1 MTRIIAHLDMDA
13 YFASVE
19 QQCNPHLRG
28 KPIAVTGR
36 GNRGIVTTSS
46 YEARAYGVKTG
57 MNRYDAVKKCPHLI
71 FVEAN
76 NSRYTDTSKWFVNL
90 CRKFTPVVEVFS
102 IDEVFLDLTGSI
114 KLFGTA
120 KKIISEIRK
129 ELLEEKGIT
138 FSTGIGPNKL
148 IAKLLSDMNKPNG
161 LTEVA
166 QKDIPALLNNLPV
179 SEICGIGKKTEK
191 KLLYLGIQT
200 CGELGKTDPV
210 ILRRHFGIIGDALVH
225 MGLGKDD
232 RPVVPVEDSPDP
244 CSFGHSMT
252 FDHDISSK
260 EVLKAQMLRLSEMV
274 GRRTR
279 ESDFSGRT
287 ISLTIRYKDFTTF
300 TRQTS
305 LKTSISKTRDIYSA
319 ANKILAT
326 LNLTQ
331 SVRLLGISLSNL
343 VKDSKQL
350 DLFMEEIKQKQV
362 TSAMDS
368 VNSRFGDLT
377 LTWGSLLDLEDRAK
391 IISPAWRPEGPR
403 KIEF

>member
-1 MTRIIAHLDMDA
+1 MKRIIAHLDMDA
-13 YFASVE
+13 YFASIE

-28 KPIAVTGR
+28 KPIAVTGK

-57 MNRYDAVKKCPHLI
+57 MNRYEAVQKCPHLI

-76 NSRYTDTSKWFVNL
+76 NSRYTDTCKWFVNL
-90 CRKFTPVVEVFS
+90 CRKYTPIVEVFS
-102 IDEVFLDLTGSI
+102 IDEVFMDLTGSI
-114 KLFGTA
+114 KLFGSA
-120 KKIISEIRK
+120 KQIIAEIR
-129 ELLEEKGIT
+129 ETLLEQKGIT
-138 FSTGIGPNKL
+138 FSAGIAPNKL
-148 IAKLLSDMNKPNG
+148 IAKLLSDLKKPNG

-166 QKDIPALLNNLPV
+166 QKDIPELLKELPV

-200 CGELGKTDPV
+200 CGELGKADPV
-210 ILRRHFGIIGDALVH
+210 LLRRHFGIIGDSLVC

-232 RPVVPVEDSPDP
+232 RPVVPLENSPDP

-260 EVLKAQMLRLSEMV
+260 EILKAQMLRLSEMV

-279 ESDFSGRT
+279 EDNFSGKT

-305 LKTSISKTRDIYSA
+305 FKTPISKTRDIYAA
-319 ANKILAT
+319 ANKV
-326 LNLTQ
+326 LNTIHLSQ

-343 VKDSKQL
+343 MKDSKQL
-350 DLFMEEIKQKQV
+350 DLFLEEIKQKQV
-362 TSAMDS
+362 TCAMDS

>member
-1 MTRIIAHLDMDA
+1 MKRIIAHLDMDA
-13 YFASVE
+13 FFASVE

-28 KPIAVTGR
+28 KPIAVTGK

-57 MNRYDAVKKCPHLI
+57 RNRYEAVQKCPHLI
-71 FVEAN
+71 FVKAN
-76 NSRYTDTSKWFVNL
+76 NSRYTDTCKWFVSL
-90 CRKFTPVVEVFS
+90 CRKFTPMVEVFS
-102 IDEVFLDLTGSI
+102 IDEVFMDLTGSI
-114 KLFGTA
+114 KLFGSA
-120 KKIISEIRK
+120 KTIITEIR
-129 ELLEEKGIT
+129 ETLLEQKGIT
-138 FSTGIGPNKL
+138 FSAGIGPNKL
-148 IAKLLSDMNKPNG
+148 IAKLLSDLKKPNG

-166 QKDIPALLNNLPV
+166 QKDIPELLKELPV

-200 CGELGKTDPV
+200 CGELGKADPIV
-210 ILRRHFGIIGDALVH
+210 LRRHFGIIGDALVC

-232 RPVVPVEDSPDP
+232 SPVVPVEESPDP

-252 FDHDISSK
+252 FNHDISSK

-279 ESDFSGRT
+279 EDDFSGKT

-305 LKTSISKTRDIYSA
+305 LKTPISKTRDIYSA
-319 ANKILAT
+319 ANKILST
-326 LNLTQ
+326 INLSQ

-343 VKDSKQL
+343 VKNSKQL
-350 DLFMEEIKQKQV
+350 DLFLEEKKQKQV
-362 TSAMDS
+362 TNAMDS
-368 VNSRFGDLT
+368 VNNRFGDLT
-377 LTWGSLLDLEDRAK
+377 LTWGSLLNLEDRSK

>member
-1 MTRIIAHLDMDA
+1 MKRIIAHLDMDA
-13 YFASVE
+13 FFASVE

-28 KPIAVTGR
+28 KPIAVTGK

-57 MNRYDAVKKCPHLI
+57 MNRYEAVQKCPHLI

-76 NSRYTDTSKWFVNL
+76 NSRYTDTCKWFVSL
-90 CRKFTPVVEVFS
+90 CRKFTPMVEVFS
-102 IDEVFLDLTGSI
+102 IDEVFMDLTGSI
-114 KLFGTA
+114 KLFGSA
-120 KKIISEIRK
+120 KTIISEIR
-129 ELLEEKGIT
+129 ETLLEQKGIT
-138 FSTGIGPNKL
+138 FSAGIGPNKL
-148 IAKLLSDMNKPNG
+148 IAKLLSDLKKPNG

-166 QKDIPALLNNLPV
+166 QKDIPELLKELPV

-200 CGELGKTDPV
+200 CGELGKADPIV
-210 ILRRHFGIIGDALVH
+210 LRRHFGIIGDALVC

-232 RPVVPVEDSPDP
+232 SPVVPVEESPDP

-252 FDHDISSK
+252 FNHDISSK
-260 EVLKAQMLRLSEMV
+260 EVLKAQMLRLSEMI

-279 ESDFSGRT
+279 EGDFSGKT

-300 TRQTS
+300 TRQTT
-305 LKTSISKTRDIYSA
+305 LKTPISKTRDIYSA
-319 ANKILAT
+319 ANKILST
-326 LNLTQ
+326 INLSQ

-343 VKDSKQL
+343 IKDSKQL
-350 DLFMEEIKQKQV
+350 DLFQEEKKQKQV
-362 TSAMDS
+362 TNAMDS
-368 VNSRFGDLT
+368 VNNRFGDLT
-377 LTWGSLLDLEDRAK
+377 LTWGSLLNLEDRSK
-391 IISPAWRPEGPR
+391 IISPAWRPEGSR

>member
-1 MTRIIAHLDMDA
+1 MNRIIAHLDMDA
-13 YFASVE
+13 FFASVE

-28 KPIAVTGR
+28 KPIAVTGK

-57 MNRYDAVKKCPHLI
+57 MNRYEAVQKCPHLI

-76 NSRYTDTSKWFVNL
+76 NSRYTDTCKWFVSL
-90 CRKFTPVVEVFS
+90 CRKFTPMVEVFS
-102 IDEVFLDLTGSI
+102 IDEVFMDLTGSI
-114 KLFGTA
+114 KLFGSA
-120 KKIISEIRK
+120 KTIITEIR
-129 ELLEEKGIT
+129 ETLLEQKGIT
-138 FSTGIGPNKL
+138 FSAGIGPNKL
-148 IAKLLSDMNKPNG
+148 IAKLLSDLKKPNG

-166 QKDIPALLNNLPV
+166 QKDIPELLKELPV

-200 CGELGKTDPV
+200 CGELGKADPIV
-210 ILRRHFGIIGDALVH
+210 LRRHFGIIGDALVC

-232 RPVVPVEDSPDP
+232 SPVVPVEKSPDP

-252 FDHDISSK
+252 FNHDISSK

-279 ESDFSGRT
+279 EDDFSGKT

-300 TRQTS
+300 TRQTT
-305 LKTSISKTRDIYSA
+305 LKTPISKTRDIYSV
-319 ANKILAT
+319 ANKILST
-326 LNLTQ
+326 INLSQ

-343 VKDSKQL
+343 GKNSKQL
-350 DLFMEEIKQKQV
+350 DLFLEEKKQKQV
-362 TSAMDS
+362 TNAMDS
-368 VNSRFGDLT
+368 VNNRFGDLT
-377 LTWGSLLDLEDRAK
+377 LTWGSLLNLEDRSK